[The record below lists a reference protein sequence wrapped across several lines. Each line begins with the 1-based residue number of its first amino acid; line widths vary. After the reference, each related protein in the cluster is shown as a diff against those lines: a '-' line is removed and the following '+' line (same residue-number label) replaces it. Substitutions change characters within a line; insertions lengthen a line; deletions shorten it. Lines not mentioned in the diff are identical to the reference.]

1 MTISRSRG
9 REKKLRRD
17 GTEKKREQKKDWTK
31 KKIKEITEAVQKMTD
46 DEFDGLEESL
56 RLALSPISKIP
67 VSIQTQSMLV
77 ETILPTFMQI
87 LMEVESI

>member
-31 KKIKEITEAVQKMTD
+31 KKIMEITEAVQKMTD
-46 DEFDGLEESL
+46 DEFRKEIDQLII
-56 RLALSPISKIP
+56 RAVRI
-67 VSIQTQSMLV
+67 M
-77 ETILPTFMQI
+77 TFPAG
-87 LMEVESI
+87 